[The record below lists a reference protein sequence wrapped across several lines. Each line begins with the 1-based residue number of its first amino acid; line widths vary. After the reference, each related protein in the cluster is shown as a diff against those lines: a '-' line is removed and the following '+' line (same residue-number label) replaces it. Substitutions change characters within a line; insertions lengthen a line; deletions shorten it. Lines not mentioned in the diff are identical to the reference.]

1 MTTSPSRPPDPPR
14 IRNEVPAG
22 ACKSCG
28 TEMPADRSSPLC
40 ASCCREFNVRSAA
53 VAKATAPVLRRA
65 SRFHWFAIS
74 IALAF
79 LLLLVAIG
87 AAAASQRSVFPAAL
101 SPTFRAIHFVLLVA
115 SLWTCV
121 ELDAAARQFPALP
134 WMPRSRADAIAKR
147 LEGVSPGAAL
157 SMLAVLLPWS
167 IGIHD
172 RSPAL
177 LVVYLTL
184 SCATIATAATL
195 WYRMRSY
202 QRMRAACQADSA
214 QRLLAWR
221 SVHVHRRGTI
231 AVVAWVAIP
240 CLIAALPLLGIGR
253 PYTTVGP
260 GWIESAAWRALGV
273 SLYLAALLWF
283 VAFIDATRSLRRWI
297 PRGA

>member
-1 MTTSPSRPPDPPR
+1 VCDP
-14 IRNEVPAG
+14 
-22 ACKSCG
+22 
-28 TEMPADRSSPLC
+28 
-40 ASCCREFNVRSAA
+40 CCREFVARGA
-53 VAKATAPVLRRA
+53 VAAEAARPALLHATRFVWITVAVTAGFVTQLAAIGVAA
-65 SRFHWFAIS
+65 SVYRDAVPE
-74 IALAF
+74 
-79 LLLLVAIG
+79 LVAHG
-87 AAAASQRSVFPAAL
+87 L
-101 SPTFRAIHFVLLVA
+101 RAFQFVLLAA

-121 ELDAAARQFPALP
+121 QLDAAVRHFPSLP
-134 WMPRSRADAIAKR
+134 RPPRSRLHAISAG
-147 LEGVSPGAAL
+147 LEDRAPGAAL
-157 SMLAVLLPWS
+157 AMLGILLPWV
-167 IGIHD
+167 IGVRD

-177 LVVYLTL
+177 LVVYMLL
-184 SCATIATAATL
+184 SFATIATAATL

-283 VAFIDATRSLRRWI
+283 MAFIDATRSLRRWI